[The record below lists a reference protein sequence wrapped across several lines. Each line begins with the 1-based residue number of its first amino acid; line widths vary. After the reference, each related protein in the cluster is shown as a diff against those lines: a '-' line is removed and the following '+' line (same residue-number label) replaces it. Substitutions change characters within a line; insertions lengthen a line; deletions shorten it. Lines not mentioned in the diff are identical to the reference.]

1 MLYVYEGFF
10 LNLCVLISSLFVY
23 KQLFKRGP
31 VKYTTKRISVLRGFL
46 AGLLGVVLMYFS
58 IDAGVNSIIDLR
70 VIPLMLVVLYSDWI
84 SASVTATII
93 IITRFVIGVNAQSFS
108 NIIFI
113 LVSWMVFQY
122 FFKRIKN
129 RWFCIFIMLGMSSL
143 TNILLSIL
151 IPSTTSIN
159 ISLLIN
165 YSIISIL
172 GGLISVYMMDYLIES
187 EELFTQHKN
196 FAFTDPLTE
205 LSNVRSFDRAFNQ
218 AKSRQ
223 IKSNES
229 ISIIVLD
236 IDRFKQ
242 VNDTYGHLEGDQ
254 VLKKLALILKSS
266 QGPEDVVSRNGG
278 EEFSILIHDC
288 TLKEAKERAEAVRK
302 IIENSFFMIN
312 NGTKSI
318 HISVSIGVTTYCDST
333 KEMDYLYYHADQAL
347 YAAKKSG
354 GNKVCFYSQLPKP
367 SN

>member
-23 KQLFKRGP
+23 KQLFKKGP
-31 VKYTTKRISVLRGFL
+31 EEYKNKNISILRGLL

-58 IDAGVNSIIDLR
+58 IDVGVNSIIDLR

-93 IITRFVIGVNAQSFS
+93 IFTRFAIDINIHSLS
-108 NIIFI
+108 NIVFI
-113 LVSWMVFQY
+113 LVSWIIFQ
-122 FFKRIKN
+122 FFSKRIKN
-129 RWFCIFIMLGMSSL
+129 RWFCIFVMLGISSL
-143 TNILLSIL
+143 TNVLLFIL

-159 ISLLIN
+159 VSLLIN
-165 YSIISIL
+165 YTIISIL
-172 GGLISVYMMDYLIES
+172 GGMISVYIMDYLIKS

-196 FAFTDPLTE
+196 FAFTDPLTG
-205 LSNVRSFDRAFNQ
+205 LSNVRSFDRAFNK
-218 AKSRQ
+218 AKNRQ
-223 IKSNES
+223 LKSNES

-236 IDRFKQ
+236 IDHFKQ
-242 VNDTYGHLEGDQ
+242 VNDTYGHLEGDK
-254 VLKKLALILKSS
+254 VLRKLALILKSS
-266 QGPEDVVSRNGG
+266 QGPEDIVSRNGG

-288 TLKEAKERAEAVRK
+288 TLEKAKERAEALRK
-302 IIENSFFMIN
+302 IIENSFFIIN

-333 KEMDYLYYHADQAL
+333 KEMDYLYDHADQAL

-354 GNKVCFYSQLPKP
+354 GNKVCFYSQLSEP

>member
-1 MLYVYEGFF
+1 MLYIYEGFF
-10 LNLCVLISSLFVY
+10 LNLCILMSSLFVY
-23 KQLFKRGP
+23 KQLFKKEP
-31 VKYTTKRISVLRGFL
+31 ETYKNKWLSILRGFL

-70 VIPLMLVVLYSDWI
+70 VIPLMLVVLYSDWL

-93 IITRFVIGVNAQSFS
+93 ILARFTLGVNAQSFS

-113 LVSWMVFQY
+113 LVSWVVFHY
-122 FFKRIKN
+122 FSKRIRS
-129 RWFCIFIMLGMSSL
+129 RWVCIFTMLAISSL
-143 TNILLSIL
+143 TNIILSII
-151 IPSTTSIN
+151 IPFTTNLN

-165 YSIISIL
+165 YSVISIL
-172 GGLISVYMMDYLIES
+172 GGLTSVYMLDYLIKS
-187 EELFTQHKN
+187 EELFMQHKN
-196 FAFTDPLTE
+196 DAFTDPLTG

-223 IKSNES
+223 MKSNES

-254 VLKKLALILKSS
+254 VLKKLAKILKNS
-266 QGPEDVVSRNGG
+266 QGPEAIVSRNGG
-278 EEFSILIHDC
+278 EEFSIMIHNC
-288 TLKEAKERAEAVRK
+288 GLKEAKERAEAIRK
-302 IIENSFFMIN
+302 IIENSFFIIN

-318 HISVSIGVTTYCDST
+318 HISVSVGVTTYCDST
-333 KEMDYLYYHADQAL
+333 KEMDSLYDHADQAL

-354 GNKVCFYSQLPKP
+354 GNKVCFYTQLPKAA
-367 SN
+367 N